1 MEKFN
6 RIKTTALDVG
16 NERVIAASEDVLT
29 NQRKTGRRITLE
41 IYNNSE
47 AAVYFGGKDVTVA
60 TGIPILPD
68 ERRIFPVDNTE
79 GVYLI
84 AESTTTVVIAEYC
97 L

>member
-47 AAVYFGGKDVTVA
+47 AAVYFGGKDVTVE